1 MKVAHVIGAC
11 IPGGPQV
18 FVKSLLKQL
27 YLEGN
32 EVELWVMI
40 RAKDIPYTND
50 QSICFE
56 EKFIEELEN
65 TNIPVRFIE
74 KRPNKDWYKTSKN
87 LNKLFL
93 QFRPD
98 IVHSHLESDTFHTCR
113 ALDTKVKIIQT
124 IHSTKIIYKFIQKFY
139 INPRCSI
146 FVAISNK
153 VRTILEDNLKIPP
166 EKIKLIYNGI
176 DTNDFLYEN
185 RNVKNKVKNIVSIGR
200 FTKAKDYPNLL
211 SAFSLLKSLLEN
223 ERLDV
228 PNLLL
233 VGDGEL
239 RNQIED
245 EVKEKKLSENVKFLG
260 VRNDI
265 SEILKHSDIYVMSSQ
280 WEGLSISLIEALA
293 SGIPIVTTDAGS
305 NNEIVENNVSGLI
318 VPIKDPEALA
328 NGLYKLIIDDQIR
341 KKFSEEAS
349 KRAKLFTIEECAK
362 KHLEMYKELLDHRK

>member
-1 MKVAHVIGAC
+1 MQVTHVISSC
-11 IPGGPQV
+11 IPGGAQV
-18 FVKSLLKQL
+18 FVKSLPKQL

-40 RAKDIPYTND
+40 KAKDIPYTND

-65 TNIPVRFIE
+65 TNIPVRFIW

-98 IVHSHLESDTFHTCR
+98 IVHSHSESGTFHICR

-124 IHSTKIIYKFIQKFY
+124 IHSRKITQKFIRKFY

-153 VRTILEDNLKIPP
+153 VRIILEDNLKISP

-185 RNVKNKVKNIVSIGR
+185 RNVKNKVKSIVSIGR
-200 FTKAKDYPNLL
+200 FTKAKDCPNLL

-233 VGDGEL
+233 VGEGEL
-239 RNQIED
+239 RNQIKD

-265 SEILKHSDIYVMSSQ
+265 PEILKHSDIYVMSLQ

-318 VPIKDPEALA
+318 VPIKDPEVLA
-328 NGLYKLIIDDQIR
+328 NGLYKLIIDDQIW

-362 KHLEMYKELLDHRK
+362 KTC